1 MKKPYIIGITGGS
14 GSGKTYVLNKL
25 LNAFQAHQICLISQ
39 DNYYKARNLQQ
50 IDQKGVH
57 NFDLPES
64 FDQEHYIRDILAL
77 QNGQTVQKEE
87 YTFNNPNKIPQIF
100 TFRPSPIILVEG
112 IFVMYFEQIA
122 NLLDLRVF
130 VEAKDHIR
138 LTRRIIRDNIERGYD
153 LNDVLYRYEHHV
165 MPSYEKYI
173 EPHKDTADLV
183 IMNNQNCDQA
193 VEILIRFL
201 ETKL

>member
-64 FDQEHYIRDILAL
+64 FDQEHYIKDILAL